1 MLKKRILASSMASVM
16 ALSSVSVVAFA
27 DETASSIN
35 TEAVTLAQLK
45 EYVESLEKF
54 VEDELDDYGTTM
66 SENFENAYEAA
77 KVVVEDEDA
86 TSDDITA
93 AYQMLKA
100 VKASLKMYTNAE
112 LKELVGDYKK
122 TYETENILNEEFS
135 DYIYSDDSW
144 SEFESAYETAEDS
157 LDDTDQRVI
166 NDAYADLEAAVKG
179 LKANDKVTKS
189 EFRSTYNKYIDLVN
203 SFNDYEDWR
212 RGKATVG
219 GNDVT
224 FKDTTAGTPVV
235 KKLNFKGKQVTF
247 GELKDIVYG
256 DSDNAPLSLYFG
268 NETGIAVDASSKKD
282 NWIDFGGVA
291 GANSDGTL
299 YADVE
304 NAYAKFVTNSNSNS
318 TTLTG
323 IVTSYKAMKTAISI
337 FEGWE
342 VDGVKRGS
350 KTSVEGLLDD
360 YHDQIVRKEIELKT
374 ATSSAYK
381 DVATAIQTAL
391 GGAVTVTV
399 IDTAGEEKVEVGGT
413 VPEGTTIKLDPETGY
428 IKTKYN
434 ASSHAWELDYANGT
448 KTVKVKAGDD
458 ITKYMPINTTLIS
471 TTLDSQKVTTEID
484 LSVAYAAFEACVRTD
499 ALDADQRD
507 YDAAVGAVIDTLDI
521 VTDKSTKSV
530 AYPLVYRAMYY
541 ALTDLFPADTTYT
554 KKQVSELI
562 KDANELIDATG
573 DAAKFKKE
581 NTDLDLYRKAA
592 TEWVAKANAT
602 KGYKDGDKVTYSDG
616 VYEVA
621 TEICSG
627 KDATAVYDALKGKY
641 DKLNDEFKKYPVSF
655 GDIAETI
662 AVVAEGLDANA
673 YGSSAAKIQA
683 ALADVA
689 YDLSTLEWSEDCE
702 AYDDDRNFIFY
713 NRLATKGTDGEKAF
727 YKKYTALLA
736 AVEEAEKEPE
746 TPEVIKGDLTGD
758 GVATPEDAIMIVKA
772 FVGEITLTDAQK
784 AAADFNGDGVVNA
797 DDALAVVKAYV
808 GL

>member
-1 MLKKRILASSMASVM
+1 MASVM
-16 ALSSVSVVAFA
+16 ALSAVSVVAFA
-27 DETASSIN
+27 DETATAIK
-35 TEAVTLAQLK
+35 TEAVTPAQLK
-45 EYVESLEKF
+45 EYVASLESF
-54 VEDELDDYGTTM
+54 VEDKLDDYGTTM

-219 GNDVT
+219 GNDIT
-224 FKDTTAGTPVV
+224 FKDDNSSPAT

-268 NETGIAVDASSKKD
+268 TESGIAVDASSKKD

-291 GANSDGTL
+291 GNNTDGTL

-374 ATSSAYK
+374 ATSSAYR

-428 IKTKYN
+428 VKTKWN
-434 ASSHAWELDYANGT
+434 AGGSTWELDYANGT

-458 ITKYMPINTTLIS
+458 ITKYMPINATLIS

-727 YKKYTALLA
+727 YKKYQTLLA
-736 AVEEAEKEPE
+736 AVEAATAEPE
-746 TPEVIKGDLTGD
+746 KPDVKLGDADGD
-758 GVATPEDAIMIVKA
+758 GVISPADATKA
-772 FVGEITLTDAQK
+772 LELFLNDEYLE
-784 AAADFNGDGVVNA
+784 AADMDGNGIINA
-797 DDALAVVKAYV
+797 ADATAILDAWLQA
-808 GL
+808 